1 MATTLDFSFEFRNKR
16 FKDAE
21 SGLRAFARAIKQNW
35 DGSAKVLSN
44 ELREFLDGVAEAL
57 AQRHGGAWPGG
68 TTSNTLSS
76 RSGSMVQ
83 SIIESVEINGRTFD
97 KITGQIGGSMI
108 AAVQEFG
115 ATITPKSGKYL
126 TVPLPAAL
134 DSKGLPRKKS
144 ARDWANTFV
153 AQSKAGNLIIF
164 QRDGAKITPLYVLK
178 TSVTIPPRLGMR
190 KTLDTGIPYFVERAM
205 DTLVRLLMKGST

>member
-21 SGLRAFARAIKQNW
+21 AGFRAFARAIKQDW
-35 DGSAKVLSN
+35 DGSAKVLSS
-44 ELREFLDGVAEAL
+44 ELREFLDGVAQAL

-68 TTSNTLSS
+68 TTTNTLSS
-76 RSGSMVQ
+76 RSGAMVQ
-83 SIIESVEINGRTFD
+83 TIVESVEVNGRTFD

-115 ATITPKSGKYL
+115 ATITPKTAKYL

-134 DSKGLPRKKS
+134 DSQGHAEKE
-144 ARDWANTFV
+144 
-153 AQSKAGNLIIF
+153 
-164 QRDGAKITPLYVLK
+164 
-178 TSVTIPPRLGMR
+178 
-190 KTLDTGIPYFVERAM
+190 ERAGLGQHLRRPVEGRQS
-205 DTLVRLLMKGST
+205 DHFPARRGKDRPALRAEEQRHHPAEARHAQDARHRHPVFRRAGDGRARP